1 MSQLQPVRGTRD
13 LIGEECRRFR
23 HIVRTATDVVA
34 LYGFQEI
41 ETPIL
46 ESSAV
51 FLRTLGETSDVV
63 AKQMY
68 IFQDRGGDEVTL
80 RPEGTAGVARAFI
93 SEGLGQHLPM
103 KLFYAG
109 PMFRYERPQKG
120 RYRQFQQFGV
130 ELLGV
135 DGVQADLEVISAAN
149 QILKSLR
156 VDHLAKLQ
164 LNTIGDHES
173 REAYR
178 ASLVQYLRGHISS
191 LSEDSRIRLEKNPL
205 RILDSKDEGD
215 RTVLKNAPLFS
226 DFLNENSK
234 AFFSELQDGL
244 TRLEIPFAV
253 DPMLV
258 RGLDYYCHTVFE
270 FTTDA
275 IGAQNALVAGGRYDG
290 LIKSMGGPPTPG
302 VGWAAGTDRLALVL
316 EELAPAPKPVAIVPL
331 GEAAEKEALV
341 LADRLRRAGLAV
353 DLGYSGNMT
362 KRMKRA
368 DKIGARAAV
377 IIGET
382 ELSKGVAQVKNLAKG
397 TQAEVRLQDLEREL
411 ATLDV

>member
-1 MSQLQPVRGTRD
+1 MSHLQPVRGTRD
-13 LIGEECRRFR
+13 LIGGTCRRFR
-23 HIVRTATDVVA
+23 HIARTAADTAA
-34 LYGFQEI
+34 LYGFEEI
-41 ETPIL
+41 ETPLL

-63 AKQMY
+63 SKQMY
-68 IFQDRGGDEVTL
+68 VFQDRGGDEITL

-93 SEGLGQHLPM
+93 SEGLGQHLPL

-135 DGVQADLEVISAAN
+135 DSVQADIEVIAAAARVLRA
-149 QILKSLR
+149 LK

-164 LNTIGDHES
+164 LNTIGDQES

-178 ASLVQYLRGHISS
+178 RNLVAYLRGHVAE
-191 LSEDSRIRLEKNPL
+191 LSEDSRARLEKNPL
-205 RILDSKDEGD
+205 RILDSKDDGD
-215 RTVLKNAPLFS
+215 RATLRNAPRFEE
-226 DFLNENSK
+226 FLNEASK
-234 AFFSELQDGL
+234 AFFARLQDGL
-244 TRLEIPFAV
+244 SGLGLAFEI
-253 DPMLV
+253 DPLLV

-275 IGAQNALVAGGRYDG
+275 IGAQNALLAGGRYDG

-302 VGWAAGTDRLALVL
+302 VGWAAGTDRLELVIP
-316 EELAPAPKPVAIVPL
+316 ELTPAPRPVSIVPL
-331 GEAAEKEALV
+331 GEAAEREAPALGE
-341 LADRLRRAGLAV
+341 RLRAAGLRV
-353 DLGYSGNMT
+353 DIGYGGNMS

-377 IIGET
+377 ILGEA
-382 ELSKGVAQVKNLAKG
+382 ELAKGVAQIKDLRQGTQREVALADLAK
-397 TQAEVRLQDLEREL
+397 EL
-411 ATLDV
+411 ARDD

>member
-1 MSQLQPVRGTRD
+1 MSGLQPVRGTRD

-23 HIVRTATDVVA
+23 YIARTAAEILA

-41 ETPIL
+41 ETPLL

-63 AKQMY
+63 SKQMY
-68 IFQDRGGDEVTL
+68 VFTDRGGDEVTL

-93 SEGLGQHLPM
+93 SEGLGQHLPL
-103 KLFYAG
+103 KLFYSG

-135 DGVQADLEVISAAN
+135 DNVQADIEVISAASRVLRT
-149 QILKSLR
+149 LK
-156 VDHLAKLQ
+156 VDHLTQLQ
-164 LNTIGDHES
+164 INTIGDTES

-178 ASLVQYLRGHISS
+178 QSLVAYLRGHVDR
-191 LSEDSRIRLEKNPL
+191 LSEDSRTRLEKNPL

-215 RTVLKNAPLFS
+215 RAVLKDAPLFS
-226 DFLNENSK
+226 NFLNEASR
-234 AFFSELQDGL
+234 AFFAELQEGL
-244 TRLEIPFAV
+244 TRLGISYVV

-270 FTTDA
+270 FTTNA
-275 IGAQNALVAGGRYDG
+275 IGSQNAVIAGGRYDG
-290 LIKSMGGPPTPG
+290 LIKSMGGPHTPG
-302 VGWAAGTDRLALVL
+302 VGWAAGTDRLALIL
-316 EELAPAPKPVAIVPL
+316 PDLPALPKPVAIVPL
-331 GEAAEKEALV
+331 GEAAERKALE
-341 LADRLRRAGLAV
+341 LADQLRAVGLV
-353 DLGYSGNMT
+353 TDVGYSGNMS

-368 DKIGARAAV
+368 DKLGARWAV
-377 IIGET
+377 ILGDT
-382 ELSKGVAQVKNLAKG
+382 ELAKGVAQVKDLTQG
-397 TQAEVRLQDLEREL
+397 TQEEVPLSNLTTRLR
-411 ATLDV
+411 